1 MRDRDMRNLFLIV
14 EGPDNVGKSTL
25 INNLNNYYNKLTM
38 HNLHYSNVKQ
48 ENTIE
53 VIKHNKKLY
62 DEMFRLMIYA
72 LKQDYT
78 GVICDRSHL
87 GEIVYGNIYRGYA
100 GDYVLDIEKDYHH
113 ILDIFENLFLITLVD
128 EPENLISREDGLSLS
143 TDLDKKQRELEL
155 FDLAHNSS
163 NIKHKLII
171 NIKDKD
177 AEAVF
182 KEVTEFIDSKYNS

>member
-87 GEIVYGNIYRGYA
+87 GEIVYGNIYRGYT

-182 KEVTEFIDSKYNS
+182 KEVTEFIDSKY

>member
-48 ENTIE
+48 DNISE
-53 VIKHNKKLY
+53 VIKYNKKLY
-62 DEMFRLMIYA
+62 NEMFELMTFE
-72 LKQDYT
+72 LKNDKT
-78 GVICDRSHL
+78 GLIFDRSHL
-87 GEIVYGNIYRGYA
+87 GEIVYGNIYRGYS
-100 GDYVLDIEKDYHH
+100 GDYVLDIEKKFNH
-113 ILDIFENLFLITLVD
+113 ILDVFENLFLITLVD
-128 EPENLISREDGLSLS
+128 EPENLISREDGLSFS
-143 TDLDKKQRELEL
+143 VELDKKQRELEL
-155 FDLAHNSS
+155 FDLAHISS
-163 NIKHKLII
+163 TIKNKLII
-171 NIKDKD
+171 NIKNKD

>member
-1 MRDRDMRNLFLIV
+1 MREIRNLFLIV

-25 INNLNNYYNKLTM
+25 INNLNNYYNKITL

-48 ENTIE
+48 ENTAE

-62 DEMFRLMIYA
+62 TEMFELMTFT
-72 LKQDYT
+72 LKNDKA
-78 GVICDRSHL
+78 GLIFDRSHL
-87 GEIVYGNIYRGYA
+87 GEMVYGNIYRSYT
-100 GDYVLDIEKDYHH
+100 GDYVLDIEKKFHH

-128 EPENLISREDGLSLS
+128 EPENLISREDGLSFS

-163 NIKHKLII
+163 SISNKLII
-171 NIKDKD
+171 NIKNKD

>member
-1 MRDRDMRNLFLIV
+1 MREIRNLFLIV

-25 INNLNNYYNKLTM
+25 INNLNNYYNKITL

-48 ENTIE
+48 ENTAE

-62 DEMFRLMIYA
+62 TEMFELMTFT
-72 LKQDYT
+72 LKNDKA
-78 GVICDRSHL
+78 GLIFDRSHL
-87 GEIVYGNIYRGYA
+87 GEMVYGNIYRSYT
-100 GDYVLDIEKDYHH
+100 GDYVLDIEKKFHN

-128 EPENLISREDGLSLS
+128 EPENLISREDGLSFS

-155 FDLAHNSS
+155 FDLTHNSS
-163 NIKHKLII
+163 SISNKLII

-182 KEVTEFIDSKYNS
+182 KEVSSYIDSKY